1 MADIEKALYDFLL
14 VTRQKPKADEE
25 KLQNGTDLEDLN
37 IYLVSDDNWKIF
49 FDRSFDVEQLKTHFS
64 TLQENDRINC
74 LKFGISC
81 ILNFVQ
87 CNFTG
92 PDLSKEIKDYLSKDT
107 YDTLNF
113 AKLLSVNNEDINI
126 NTRYPALLVTAKIIF
141 EHCAVDNMINNWW
154 YWRSILVHQE
164 ILEELSP
171 SLLSDADRLYKHF
184 QINPDLSINIKSSL
198 DIEVAQLYLLFRHI
212 SKAKEHILSAI
223 ELLGI
228 HYDLM
233 GALGKRTKFQ
243 EREIAQL
250 SLKVTVTEK
259 DIITRDRGIDDIDD
273 SDVPMDVPINDDV
286 RLNTIEFTEDLGNL
300 AKLGSLE
307 QKLFVTI
314 IKDML
319 ISKPPDEL
327 QVEEIMPF
335 IDAILKQKN
344 TFAVRVVTL
353 LLRCKL
359 ESKTRRTIERALSQS
374 EEIIKSLLRE
384 KPVALKRITDV
395 FGTGMPPVWKIETQY
410 ADLLLNIGLVK
421 NALDIYLKIK
431 LWEEVIV
438 CYTILKLRHKA
449 AEVILEQLKEK
460 PTVKLWCLLGDA
472 TDDITCYVKA
482 WELSKRRSH
491 RAQRHWGQ
499 FLFARKQYEECIPHF
514 EKSVSINPLQSNVW
528 FRLGYAAL
536 QTENWQTAATAY
548 RRYTHLEPEAFEAW
562 NNLAQAYIKIGN
574 KRNAHQAILEALKC
588 NFDNWK
594 VWENLLVIS
603 CDISNFSDVI
613 RAYHRLLDLKEKYL
627 NVEVLNVLVYHVC
640 HDINDCEGLSSQR
653 YLQKTRELLG
663 RVTALYPNEGYVW
676 ELYANLA
683 PAIMLKAQ
691 RLQRAYRGY
700 TQGAWDK
707 NPTTCQQMLYV
718 CIKLADIVLDNEVDP
733 KDTLINSIK
742 LNLSSAITA
751 IKKQDWEETRDLVEQ
766 VSVHL
771 EKIIDKIKGYH
782 QEKSSS

>member
-1 MADIEKALYDFLL
+1 MGDIENTLYEYLL
-14 VTRQKPKADEE
+14 VVKQPSKINTENLENGADNEDFNVYLTSEE
-25 KLQNGTDLEDLN
+25 
-37 IYLVSDDNWKIF
+37 NWKVFLDIL
-49 FDRSFDVEQLKTHFS
+49 DNSFDSVQLKTHFNN
-64 TLQENDRINC
+64 LEENERIKV
-74 LKFGISC
+74 LKFGVAC
-81 ILNFVQ
+81 IVSFVQ

-92 PDLSKEIKDYLSKDT
+92 PNLPKEVEDMLNKDT
-107 YDTLNF
+107 HNKINF
-113 AKLLSVNNEDINI
+113 SKLLAVNNEDINV
-126 NTRYPALLVTAKIIF
+126 NTRYPILLVTAKIIF
-141 EHCAVDNMINNWW
+141 EYCNVDNLINNWW

-184 QINPDLSINIKSSL
+184 QLIPDLNGNIKATL
-198 DIEVAQLYLLFRHI
+198 DIEVAQLYLLFRNV

-223 ELLGI
+223 KILGL
-228 HYDLM
+228 HYDLV
-233 GALGKRTKFQ
+233 GALGKRTKYQ
-243 EREIAQL
+243 EKELAQL
-250 SLKVTVTEK
+250 ALKVTLEEK
-259 DIITRDRGIDDIDD
+259 DIERVEADD
-273 SDVPMDVPINDDV
+273 SDLPKDIPINDDV
-286 RLNTIEFTEDLGNL
+286 RLNTIEFSEDLGEKC
-300 AKLGSLE
+300 KLGILE

-319 ISKPPDEL
+319 ISKPQDEL
-327 QVEEIMPF
+327 QIEEIMPF
-335 IDAILKQKN
+335 IDTILNQKN
-344 TFAVRVVTL
+344 TYAVTVVTL

-359 ESKTRRTIERALSQS
+359 ESKSRRTIERSLSQS
-374 EEIIKSLLRE
+374 EEIISS
-384 KPVALKRITDV
+384 LKRENPSALNRVCDV
-395 FGTGMPPVWKIETQY
+395 FGTGMPPIWKIETQY

-421 NALDIYLKIK
+421 IALDIYLKIK

-449 AEVILEQLKEK
+449 AEIIREQLKVK
-460 PTVKLWCLLGDA
+460 STVKLWCLLGDA
-472 TDDITCYVKA
+472 TDDISCYEKA
-482 WELSKRRSH
+482 WEMSKKRSH

-499 FLFARKQYEECIPHF
+499 FLFVRKQYEECIPHF
-514 EKSVSINPLQSNVW
+514 EKSLSINPLQANIW

-548 RRYTHLEPEAFEAW
+548 RRYTTLEPEAFEAW

-603 CDISNFSDVI
+603 CDISNFGDVI
-613 RAYHRLLDLKEKYL
+613 RSYHSLLDLKEKYL
-627 NVEVLNVLVYHVC
+627 NVEVLNVLVYNVC
-640 HDINDCEGLSSQR
+640 NDINDCEGQPSQR
-653 YLQKTRELLG
+653 FLQKTRELLG
-663 RVTALYPNEGYVW
+663 RVTAIYPSEGYVW

-683 PAIMLKAQ
+683 PAILLKAQ

-718 CIKLADIVLDNEVDP
+718 CIKLAEIVLDNEIDP
-733 KDTLINSIK
+733 KDSLINSIR
-742 LNLSSAITA
+742 LNLSSAIAA

-766 VSVHL
+766 VSGHL
-771 EKIIDKIKGYH
+771 EKIIEKIKSDTS
-782 QEKSSS
+782 KVAN